1 MSSKIMETNHMVSRG
16 GNPGIVTFDTR
27 LKQTSL
33 WNRGGDE
40 EDGGKERKR
49 FLLLLHDPP
58 GKEVGEGGR
67 RRRERGV

>member
-1 MSSKIMETNHMVSRG
+1 MVSRD

-58 GKEVGEGGR
+58 GKEVGEG
-67 RRRERGV
+67 RRERGV